1 MKRRSGERMPRLSAL
16 DSIRTALIGP
26 RSRKMRTALSA
37 LGVAVGIAA
46 LTAITGI
53 AASNQ
58 AALLAKLDA
67 LGADMLVVQP
77 GYGPD
82 DKPVPLPQSAA
93 GMIDRVDGVE
103 EVGVLQS
110 VPDGVG
116 VYRNDLI
123 AKSQGNGLTAY
134 AASPD
139 FLSSVEG
146 SVAEGEWFD
155 ESTRSLPVT
164 VLGAAAA
171 ARMGITEPG
180 VRVWIGEQWYTV
192 IGILDSAGL
201 AESIDASAFL
211 GDRWAAEHVS
221 ADGEKNTIASIYV
234 RMADGGTGAD
244 VRDAVA
250 RAANPASDY
259 VQVMGLGDLAG
270 ARETAD
276 DSLSGLAVGLAA
288 IALLVGGIGIANT
301 MVVTVLERRGE
312 IGLRRAL
319 GARSGQ
325 IAGQFVG
332 EALVLGGLGGLV
344 GMLLGGVGVFVYA
357 AIQGQ
362 AASIP
367 LVVLVGGP
375 LVALAVGV
383 VAGLYPAVSAAR
395 LSPTT
400 ALRTV

>member
-1 MKRRSGERMPRLSAL
+1 MKRGGERMPRLSIG

-46 LTAITGI
+46 ITAITGI

-58 AALLAKLDA
+58 AQLLAELDE
-67 LGADMLVVQP
+67 LGANMIMVQP

-82 DKPVPLPQSAA
+82 SKPVALPDTAA
-93 GMIDRVDGVE
+93 GMIERVKGVE
-103 EVGVLQS
+103 QVGVLEK
-110 VPDGVG
+110 VPDGTG
-116 VYRNDLI
+116 VYRNDLMP
-123 AKSQGNGLTAY
+123 KSQGNGLTAY
-134 AASPD
+134 AASPE

-146 SVAEGEWFD
+146 SVAKGSWFD
-155 ESTRSLPVT
+155 ETDRSLPVT

-171 ARMGITEPG
+171 ARMGITETG
-180 VRVWIGEQWYTV
+180 VRVWIGERWYTV

-221 ADGEKNTIASIYV
+221 AKGDDTIASIYV
-234 RMADGGTGAD
+234 RMADGGTGEK
-244 VRDAVA
+244 VREAIA
-250 RAANPASDY
+250 RAANPGSPY
-259 VQVMGLGDLAG
+259 VQVTGLGDLAG

-301 MVVTVLERRGE
+301 MVVAVLERRGE

-319 GARSGQ
+319 GARPGQ
-325 IAGQFVG
+325 IAGQFVA
-332 EALVLGGLGGLV
+332 EAIVLGGLGGIA
-344 GMLLGGVGVFVYA
+344 GVVCGALAVVAYA

-362 AASIP
+362 SATIP
-367 LVVLVGGP
+367 VLVLVGGP
-375 LVALAVGV
+375 IVALAVGV
-383 VAGLYPAVSAAR
+383 IAGLYPAVSAAR

>member
-1 MKRRSGERMPRLSAL
+1 MKRGGERMPRLSIG

-58 AALLAKLDA
+58 AQLLAELDE
-67 LGADMLVVQP
+67 LGANMIMVQP

-82 DKPVPLPQSAA
+82 SKPVALPDTAA
-93 GMIDRVDGVE
+93 GMIERVKGVE
-103 EVGVLQS
+103 QVGVLEK
-110 VPDGVG
+110 VPDGTG
-116 VYRNDLI
+116 VYRNDLMP
-123 AKSQGNGLTAY
+123 KSQGNGLTAY
-134 AASPD
+134 AASPE

-146 SVAEGEWFD
+146 SVAKGSWFD
-155 ESTRSLPVT
+155 ETDRSLPVT

-171 ARMGITEPG
+171 ARMGITETG
-180 VRVWIGEQWYTV
+180 VRVWIGERWYTV

-221 ADGEKNTIASIYV
+221 AKGDDTIASIYV
-234 RMADGGTGAD
+234 RMADGGTGEK
-244 VRDAVA
+244 VREAIA
-250 RAANPASDY
+250 RAANPGSPY
-259 VQVMGLGDLAG
+259 VQVTGLGDLAG

-301 MVVTVLERRGE
+301 MVVAVLERRGE

-319 GARSGQ
+319 GARPGQ
-325 IAGQFVG
+325 IAGQFVA
-332 EALVLGGLGGLV
+332 EAIVLGGLGGIA
-344 GMLLGGVGVFVYA
+344 GVVCGALAVVAYA

-362 AASIP
+362 SATIP
-367 LVVLVGGP
+367 VLVLVGGP
-375 LVALAVGV
+375 IVALAVGV
-383 VAGLYPAVSAAR
+383 IAGLYPAVSAAR

>member
-1 MKRRSGERMPRLSAL
+1 MRGAGTGERMPRLSVA

-58 AALLAKLDA
+58 AQLLAKLDA
-67 LGADMLVVQP
+67 LGANMMVVQP

-82 DKPVPLPQSAA
+82 NKPVALPETAA
-93 GMIDRVDGVE
+93 GMIERIDGVGQ
-103 EVGVLQS
+103 VGVLEK
-110 VPDGVG
+110 VPEGTG

-123 AKSQGNGLTAY
+123 PKSQGNGLTVF
-134 AASPD
+134 AASPE

-146 SVAEGEWFD
+146 SVAKGSWFD
-155 ESTRSLPVT
+155 KTDRSLPVT
-164 VLGAAAA
+164 VLGSAAA

-201 AESIDASAFL
+201 AESIDASAFV
-211 GDRWAAEHVS
+211 GDRWASERVS
-221 ADGEKNTIASIYV
+221 KKGDDRIASIYV
-234 RMADGGTGAD
+234 RMEEGSTSKK
-244 VRDAVA
+244 VRDAIA
-250 RAANPASDY
+250 RAANPSSPY
-259 VQVMGLGDLAG
+259 VQVTGLGDLAG
-270 ARETAD
+270 ARETAV

-301 MVVTVLERRGE
+301 MVVAVLERRGE

-325 IAGQFVG
+325 IAGQFVA
-332 EALVLGGLGGLV
+332 EAIVLGGLGGIAGVLC
-344 GMLLGGVGVFVYA
+344 GALGVVAYA

-362 AASIP
+362 TATIP
-367 LVVLVGGP
+367 VIVLVGGP
-375 LVALAVGV
+375 LVALVVGV
-383 VAGLYPAVSAAR
+383 IAGLYPAISAAR
-395 LSPTT
+395 LSPTS

>member
-1 MKRRSGERMPRLSAL
+1 MPRLSVA

-58 AALLAKLDA
+58 AELLAELDS
-67 LGADMLVVQP
+67 LGANMLVVEP

-82 DKPVPLPQSAA
+82 NKPVPLPDTSP
-93 GMIDRVDGVE
+93 GMIGRVDGVE
-103 EVGVLQS
+103 EVGVLEK
-110 VPDGVG
+110 VPEGTG

-123 AKSQGNGLTAY
+123 PESQGNGLTAY

-146 SVAEGEWFD
+146 SVAQGSWFD
-155 ESTRSLPVT
+155 EANRSLPVT
-164 VLGAAAA
+164 VLGASAA
-171 ARMGITEPG
+171 ARMGVTAPG

-192 IGILDSAGL
+192 IGILDAAGL

-221 ADGEKNTIASIYV
+221 GKDDDTIASIYV
-234 RMADGGTGAD
+234 RMADGKTSEA
-244 VRDAVA
+244 VREAVA
-250 RAANPASDY
+250 RAANPSSEY
-259 VQVMGLGDLAG
+259 VQVSGLGDLAG
-270 ARETAD
+270 ARETAN

-301 MVVTVLERRGE
+301 MVVAVLERRGE

-325 IAGQFVG
+325 IAGQFVA
-332 EALVLGGLGGLV
+332 EAIVLGGLGGLAGV
-344 GMLLGGVGVFVYA
+344 LLGGIGVFIYA
-357 AIQGQ
+357 AIQSQ
-362 AASIP
+362 VATIP
-367 LVVLVGGP
+367 VAVLVGGP
-375 LVALAVGV
+375 IVALAVGV
-383 VAGLYPAVSAAR
+383 IAGLYPAVSAAR
-395 LSPTT
+395 LSPTA

>member
-1 MKRRSGERMPRLSAL
+1 MTATRRRAPRLSVG

-58 AALLAKLDA
+58 AELLSKLDS

-82 DKPVPLPQSAA
+82 DKPIPLPQTAP
-93 GMIDRVDGVE
+93 GMIGRIAGAE
-103 EVGVLQS
+103 EVGVLQQ
-110 VPDGVG
+110 VPDGIG

-123 AKSQGNGLTAY
+123 PASQGNGLTAS

-146 SVAEGEWFD
+146 SVAKGAWFT
-155 ESTRSLPVT
+155 EANRSLPVA
-164 VLGAAAA
+164 VLGSAAA

-180 VRVWIGEQWYTV
+180 APVWIGAQWYSV
-192 IGILDSAGL
+192 IGILRSAGL
-201 AESIDASAFL
+201 AEELDQTAFL

-221 ADGEKNTIASIYV
+221 SDGKNTIASIYV
-234 RMADGGTGAD
+234 RMADGRTGEK

-250 RAANPASDY
+250 RAANPRSEL
-259 VQVMGLGDLAG
+259 VQVSGLGDLAG
-270 ARETAD
+270 ARATAD
-276 DSLSGLAVGLAA
+276 DSLSGLGVGLAA

-301 MVVTVLERRGE
+301 MVVAVLERRGE

-332 EALVLGGLGGLV
+332 EAIVLGGLGGLA
-344 GMLLGGVGVFVYA
+344 GTLLGALGVVVYA
-357 AIQGQ
+357 TIQGQ
-362 AASIP
+362 TVTIP
-367 LVVLVGGP
+367 VTVLVGGP
-375 LVALAVGV
+375 AVALVVGV
-383 VAGLYPAVSAAR
+383 LAGLYPAVSAAR
-395 LSPTT
+395 LSPTV
-400 ALRTV
+400 ALRTA

>member
-1 MKRRSGERMPRLSAL
+1 MRRREERMPRLSIG

-26 RSRKMRTALSA
+26 RSRKMRTTLSA

-58 AALLAKLDA
+58 AELLAKLDA

-82 DKPVPLPQSAA
+82 DKPVPLPDTAA

-103 EVGVLQS
+103 QVGVLER
-110 VPDGVG
+110 VPEGIG
-116 VYRNDLI
+116 VYRNDLVS
-123 AKSQGNGLTAY
+123 ASQGNGLTAY
-134 AASPD
+134 AASPH

-146 SVAEGEWFD
+146 SVAQGKWFD
-155 ESTRSLPVT
+155 QTDRSLPVT
-164 VLGAAAA
+164 VLGSAAA

-201 AESIDASAFL
+201 AETIDASAFL

-221 ADGEKNTIASIYV
+221 AAEDDTIASIYV
-234 RMADGGTGAD
+234 RMADGETGD
-244 VRDAVA
+244 QVRDAIA
-250 RAANPASDY
+250 RAANPTSEY
-259 VQVMGLGDLAG
+259 VQVTGLGDLAG
-270 ARETAD
+270 ARETAV

-301 MVVTVLERRGE
+301 MVVAVLERRGE

-332 EALVLGGLGGLV
+332 EAIVLGGLGGLA
-344 GMLLGGVGVFVYA
+344 GMLLGALGVLGYA

-362 AASIP
+362 AATIP
-367 LVVLVGGP
+367 LAVLVGGP
-375 LVALAVGV
+375 MVALAVGV
-383 VAGLYPAVSAAR
+383 IAGLYPAVSAAR
-395 LSPTT
+395 LSPTA
-400 ALRTV
+400 ALRTA

>member
-1 MKRRSGERMPRLSAL
+1 MPRLSVG

-58 AALLAKLDA
+58 AELLAKLDA
-67 LGADMLVVQP
+67 LGANMIVVEP

-82 DKPVPLPQSAA
+82 NKPVALPETAA
-93 GMIDRVDGVE
+93 GMIERVDGVE
-103 EVGVLQS
+103 QVGVLEK
-110 VPDGVG
+110 VPEGTG
-116 VYRNDLI
+116 VYRNDLMP
-123 AKSQGNGLTAY
+123 KNQGNGLTAY

-146 SVAEGEWFD
+146 SVTKGAWFD
-155 ESTRSLPVT
+155 EADRSLPVT
-164 VLGAAAA
+164 VLGSAAA

-201 AESIDASAFL
+201 AEEIDASAFL

-221 ADGEKNTIASIYV
+221 AEDDDTIASIYV
-234 RMADGGTGAD
+234 RMADGDTGEK
-244 VRDAVA
+244 VREAIA
-250 RAANPASDY
+250 RAANPSSSY
-259 VQVMGLGDLAG
+259 VLVTGLGDLAG
-270 ARETAD
+270 ARDTAD

-301 MVVTVLERRGE
+301 MVVAVLERRGE

-325 IAGQFVG
+325 IAGQFVA
-332 EALVLGGLGGLV
+332 EAIVLGGLGGIAGV
-344 GMLLGGVGVFVYA
+344 ICGALGVLTYA
-357 AIQGQ
+357 TLQGQ
-362 AASIP
+362 AVTIP

-375 LVALAVGV
+375 VVALVVGV
-383 VAGLYPAVSAAR
+383 IAGLYPAISAAR
-395 LSPTT
+395 LSPTS

>member
-1 MKRRSGERMPRLSAL
+1 MRRREERMPRLSIG

-26 RSRKMRTALSA
+26 RSRKMRTTLSA

-58 AALLAKLDA
+58 AELLAKLDA

-82 DKPVPLPQSAA
+82 DKPVPLPDTAA

-103 EVGVLQS
+103 QVGVLER
-110 VPDGVG
+110 VPEGIG
-116 VYRNDLI
+116 VYRNDLVS
-123 AKSQGNGLTAY
+123 ASQGNGLTAY

-146 SVAEGEWFD
+146 SVAQGKWFD
-155 ESTRSLPVT
+155 QTDRSLPVT
-164 VLGAAAA
+164 VLGSAAA

-201 AESIDASAFL
+201 AETIDASAFL

-221 ADGEKNTIASIYV
+221 AAEDDTIASIYV
-234 RMADGGTGAD
+234 RMADGETGD
-244 VRDAVA
+244 QVRDAIA
-250 RAANPASDY
+250 RAANPTSEY
-259 VQVMGLGDLAG
+259 VQVTGLGDLAG
-270 ARETAD
+270 ARETAV

-301 MVVTVLERRGE
+301 MVVAVLERRGE

-332 EALVLGGLGGLV
+332 EAIVLGGLGGLA
-344 GMLLGGVGVFVYA
+344 GMLLGALGVLGYA
-357 AIQGQ
+357 ANQGQ
-362 AASIP
+362 AATIP
-367 LVVLVGGP
+367 LAVLVGGP
-375 LVALAVGV
+375 MVALAVGV
-383 VAGLYPAVSAAR
+383 IAGLYPAVSAAR
-395 LSPTT
+395 LSPTA
-400 ALRTV
+400 ALRTA